1 MEERSKDARGGAG
14 IAMTAEQRLHWL
26 RLARTD
32 GIGPST
38 FRALINR
45 FGTAAAALD
54 ALPDLAARAGRRR
67 VRIPDSDAIRR
78 EADALQR
85 FGGQLVCSNEP
96 DYPPAMRLFDAAPMV
111 LSVVGD
117 PAILRRP
124 TIGMVGSRDASV
136 SSVKLARQ
144 FAAALGEGGFAVV
157 SGLARGID
165 AAAHEGS
172 LATGTVACLAGGV
185 NRIYPS
191 ENEPLARRIA
201 EGGGALV
208 TEMPFGWQPRAKD
221 FPRRNRI
228 IAGIGL
234 GLLVVDA
241 ARRSGSLITAR
252 IANEIGR
259 EVFAVPGSP
268 LDPRA
273 AGANG
278 LIRDGAT
285 FTTEPADVLD
295 ALAPLVETTAKAPHA
310 PVLEETAP
318 VAMAAAADGSERAL
332 VEGSLDRTPVTV
344 DELVRHTALPLH
356 AVQLALLEL
365 DLGGDLVRHGDG
377 RVSLG

>member
-295 ALAPLVETTAKAPHA
+295 ALAPLVETTAKAPRA

-332 VEGSLDRTPVTV
+332 IEGALDRTPVTV